1 MDGLDRVDRL
11 DGGQAGAERGLEKHG
26 SVDWS
31 FLELGSGMDEM
42 DGLDRVDRLD
52 GGKPVRNGTGQA

>member
-1 MDGLDRVDRL
+1 
-11 DGGQAGAERGLEKHG
+11 
-26 SVDWS
+26 
-31 FLELGSGMDEM
+31 LGSGMDEM